1 MVDLQETSGPV
12 EAVRK
17 GLVNTSV
24 RYTLI
29 VLGAVFAWVLAWYHG
44 TAAAVFEIWWRSDTF
59 AHGLLVLP
67 IFAWLVWRSRDR
79 LSGEVVRPRWVMSA
93 PLLLA
98 GLLWLLGEL
107 ASVASATHVALSLLL
122 VFSLVG
128 VLGPRL
134 SRAMAFP
141 ILFLFFG
148 VPIGEFLLPV
158 MMKYTAMFTVAA
170 VRLSG
175 VPVYQEGLHFI
186 VPNGRWS
193 VVEACSGVRYLI
205 ASFMVGALYAY
216 LNYRTLR
223 RRLLFMVC
231 ALLVPILANWLRA
244 YMIVMLGYLSNNKLA
259 TGVDHLIYGWLFFGV
274 VIMLMFWIGG
284 RWREDVNPAT
294 SSLNAQQPAEVGMPK
309 LSTLLARVAP
319 IAIAV
324 AIWPVVLGML
334 ERHEAAHAQQVPAV
348 PALRVDAGWSEAST
362 PSSSFKPS
370 FTGFRQDLL
379 RHFSDGRHQVSA
391 YVAVYGQQRS
401 GSELVQSANQLLLPS
416 DSDWSWLADGR
427 GPDSG
432 YGYWRRSVLAG
443 HGSQVVVLS
452 GYWIDGRLVTNDY
465 LAKALLAVTK
475 LMGRPDTSAYVAIWA
490 SGADE
495 QRAAE
500 SLEAFERTNA
510 KALLQALIGGGQS
523 Q

>member
-1 MVDLQETSGPV
+1 M
-12 EAVRK
+12 
-17 GLVNTSV
+17 NTSV

-79 LSGEVVRPRWVMSA
+79 LSGEVVRPRWIMSV

-107 ASVASATHVALSLLL
+107 ASVASATHVALALLL

-134 SRAMAFP
+134 SRVMAFP

-170 VRLSG
+170 VRMSG

-223 RRLLFMVC
+223 RRLLFVVC
-231 ALLVPILANWLRA
+231 ALVVPILANWLRA

-284 RWREDVNPAT
+284 RWREDVNPAAA
-294 SSLNAQQPAEVGMPK
+294 SSDVQLTEVDTVA
-309 LSTLLARVAP
+309 LSTLLAGIAP
-319 IAIAV
+319 IAIVV

-334 ERHEAAHAQQVPAV
+334 ERHEAVHAQLAPAV
-348 PALRVDAGWSEAST
+348 PVLRVDAGWSESPS

-379 RHFSDGRHQVSA
+379 RHFSDGHHQVSA
-391 YVAVYGQQRS
+391 YVAVYAQQRN
-401 GSELVQSANQLLLPS
+401 GHELVQSANQLVLPS
-416 DSDWSWLADGR
+416 DSDWNWLADGR

-432 YGYWRRSVLAG
+432 SGYWRRSVLAG

-495 QRAAE
+495 LRAAE
-500 SLEAFERTNA
+500 SLDAFEHTNG
-510 KALLQALIGGGQS
+510 KVLLQALIGGAQP